1 MMLAKSGVGMRAM
14 LSSRRY
20 VSTKVSVQL
29 LKDFPGLGYKGEVV
43 QVAPGR
49 MRNELHVNNGAAYV
63 VKGEPLRL
71 PLRTRESI
79 EAEKAKEAAQVAE
92 QRERQRAQERIARQ
106 ERERTSR
113 AEKVKKLTNLHFG
126 GGSTTTATAGKEEKP
141 AQKSNVSAFIIES
154 ALRSLPRTI
163 QLQRQTRGEDE
174 GFLAEDLTVQ
184 DLAQHVTRLTG
195 TQISPSILKFSIKTG
210 RKEYADSTLLDH
222 IGSYRAVFTVPGGHP
237 VFFDLVVAPSNK
249 ISDQVST
256 TRPGGPVPESQ
267 AQTPEP
273 EAEEKS
279 AQKSTKQFEWEN
291 ELITNMEEKMKR

>member
-1 MMLAKSGVGMRAM
+1 MLAKSSVGMRAI

-20 VSTKVSVQL
+20 ASTKVPVQL

-79 EAEKAKEAAQVAE
+79 EAEKAKEAAKVAE

-106 ERERTSR
+106 ERERAGR

-126 GGSTTTATAGKEEKP
+126 GGSTTAKEEEAP
-141 AQKSNVSAFIIES
+141 VQGANVSAFIIES

-163 QLQRQTRGEDE
+163 QLQRQTRGEDD

-195 TQISPSILKFSIKTG
+195 TQIPPSILKFSIKTG

-237 VFFDLVVAPSNK
+237 VFFDLSVTPSNK
-249 ISDQVST
+249 ISSQVST
-256 TRPGGPVPESQ
+256 TRPGGPIPETQ
-267 AQTPEP
+267 AQAIPEP
-273 EAEEKS
+273 ENP

>member
-1 MMLAKSGVGMRAM
+1 MLAKRSVGMRTM

-20 VSTKVSVQL
+20 ASTKVSVQL
-29 LKDFPGLGYKGEVV
+29 LRDFPGLGYKGEVV

-49 MRNELHVNNGAAYV
+49 MRNELHVSNGAAYV
-63 VKGEPLRL
+63 IKGEPLRL

-79 EAEKAKEAAQVAE
+79 EAEKAKEAALAAE
-92 QRERQRAQERIARQ
+92 QKERQRAQERIARQ
-106 ERERTSR
+106 EKERLSR

-126 GGSTTTATAGKEEKP
+126 GGSTTAAKEEES
-141 AQKSNVSAFIIES
+141 AEKSNVSAFIIES

-163 QLQRQTRGEDE
+163 QLQRQTRGEDD

-195 TQISPSILKFSIKTG
+195 TQISPSIVKFSIKTG
-210 RKEYADSTLLDH
+210 RKEYADSTLLDY

-237 VFFDLVVAPSNK
+237 VFFDLVVAPSNR
-249 ISDQVST
+249 ISDHVST
-256 TRPGGPVPESQ
+256 TRPGGPVPETQ

-273 EAEEKS
+273 EPEEKS
-279 AQKSTKQFEWEN
+279 GQKPTKQFEWEN